1 MYNRR
6 LVFLTLAI
14 TQLQKQA
21 IVYQI
26 LKTHGVGP
34 MSFWKEFNKIKDIEQ
49 VFKIFES
56 RYNLE
61 NIDIVAQEIQY
72 FSQQGI
78 VCIGFW
84 QAEYPKQLKRLHD
97 VPPLIWAKG
106 RIEFLHDLQIAVVG
120 GRNAS
125 FHGIK
130 FAKDISQTLSSAG
143 LTIVSGLARGIDKAA
158 HHGALN
164 YRTIAV
170 LAGGIDKLYP
180 QENAQLYEELL
191 QNHLVVSEM
200 SPGVEPTAE
209 LFPRRNRII
218 AGLSSGICIIEAA
231 LKSGSLLTAKYG
243 LDIGVSIFSCPG
255 HPYDPR
261 TKGSNM
267 LIKDGAFL
275 LESAQ
280 DVLDQIVLPNKP
292 PVQHVEQAPMA
303 KIQNTDK
310 LSQEILNYVNHT
322 PVKVDEL
329 LKNLSHYS
337 TEHVL
342 ITLSELELSNK
353 IYRPSTNLIVLA

>member
-1 MYNRR
+1 M
-6 LVFLTLAI
+6 AI

-34 MSFWKEFNKIKDIEQ
+34 MSFWKEFNKTKDIEQ

-61 NIDIVAQEIQY
+61 NIDIAVQEIQH
-72 FSQQGI
+72 FNQQGI

-158 HHGALN
+158 HQGALN

-191 QNHLVVSEM
+191 LNHLVVSEM
-200 SPGVEPTAE
+200 SPGVEPTAA

-231 LKSGSLLTAKYG
+231 LKSGLLLTAKYG
-243 LDIGVSIFSCPG
+243 LEIGVSIFSCPG

-275 LESAQ
+275 LENAQ
-280 DVLDQIVLPNKP
+280 DVLDQISLPQL
-292 PVQHVEQAPMA
+292 PVKTVEQSQLV
-303 KIQNTDK
+303 QNQSTDK

-329 LKNLSHYS
+329 LKNLIHYS
-337 TEHVL
+337 TEQVF

-353 IYRPSTNLIVLA
+353 IYRPSANLVVLA